1 MLPLQSQGQNV
12 IIKKKYHQSIQS
24 SCSRLVVIIDFIL
37 MKKLYHA
44 DFTHLIIMTRSYMY
58 LYITQI
64 VRIYLFIY
72 CFDYFRF
79 QVCLGAFKFTLFKKK
94 FVILIC
100 QKRFLTR
107 AVLFILTNYYS
118 KSYFPVLLSV
128 SVIHCCTCT
137 SNWEK
142 LIALS

>member
-1 MLPLQSQGQNV
+1 
-12 IIKKKYHQSIQS
+12 
-24 SCSRLVVIIDFIL
+24 
-37 MKKLYHA
+37 
-44 DFTHLIIMTRSYMY
+44 MY

-64 VRIYLFIY
+64 VRIYLFIV
-72 CFDYFRF
+72 YFFGLFSILGMLGRL
-79 QVCLGAFKFTLFKKK
+79 QVDSFLKKK

-107 AVLFILTNYYS
+107 AILFILTNYYS